1 MNSGKTI
8 EILNT
13 DAEGRLVLADALAYA
28 KQYEPDAVVDQAT
41 LTGAVVYALGKYAA
55 GAMGTDN
62 QLMEKVKSA
71 AIKTHERGETA
82 LHAAVRGK
90 AFEAASVLIKH
101 GADVNATDH
110 AEATPMYWAAVFD
123 ASEIMLLL
131 LENGGFTRTLV
142 RKQ

>member
-1 MNSGKTI
+1 MFDSKK
-8 EILNT
+8 
-13 DAEGRLVLADALAYA
+13 DAM
-28 KQYEPDAVVDQAT
+28 DAVLRNAAEENMHELITEMIRD
-41 LTGAVVYALGKYAA
+41 GAAEI
-55 GAMGTDN
+55 N
-62 QLMEKVKSA
+62 EKN
-71 AIKTHERGETA
+71 ERGETA

-131 LENGGFTRTLV
+131 LENGV
-142 RKQ
+142 RCSSVFSAKTYKNL